1 MVKNKIEKRTMKK
14 ELKIPEIAENVE
26 TGIVAAVLLSAG
38 DKVDE
43 DQAVIELETDKA
55 TADIPSSYTGTIDE
69 ILVKEGD
76 EVKVGQTFAVVELAE
91 EKGEGEKEE
100 EEEPKE
106 EKAPKAEQ
114 QEEKQEEEEPPK
126 DEKQDSDTPE
136 PEDMS
141 DVPAAPSVRRLAR
154 EKDIDLLKV
163 KGSGPGGRILKEDIE
178 KLDAGG
184 KDKAA
189 APEQAKKAKTS
200 LPDFSKWG
208 NISREPMNNIRR
220 VTAES
225 MGQAWT
231 SIPHVTQFDEADI
244 TDLEAF
250 RQKNK
255 AAYEKQGGKLTVT
268 ALLLKVATFA
278 LQRFPRFNSSI
289 DIENQ
294 EIIQKHYYN
303 IGVAVDT
310 EKGLLVPVIKN
321 SERKSLLDLAKELG
335 EMAQKARDKKLGL
348 DEMQGGNFT
357 ISNLGGIG
365 GTGFTPIVY
374 APQVAILGVS
384 ESQYKQV
391 YKDGEFQKRLIMPLS
406 LSYDHRVIDGAEGAR
421 FLRWICNSLADPFT
435 LLQ

>member
-1 MVKNKIEKRTMKK
+1 MKK

-38 DKVDE
+38 DKVEE

-55 TADIPSSYTGTIDE
+55 TADIPSLYKGTIAE
-69 ILVKEGD
+69 ISVKEGD
-76 EVKVGQTFAVVELAE
+76 EVKVGQTFAMVEL
-91 EKGEGEKEE
+91 EE
-100 EEEPKE
+100 EQED
-106 EKAPKAEQ
+106 KAEQ
-114 QEEKQEEEEPPK
+114 EEETKAEKPKEEKQEEQKQAEAPSEEK
-126 DEKQDSDTPE
+126 VKKQESEITE
-136 PEDMS
+136 RQDMS

-163 KGSGPGGRILKEDIE
+163 QGSGPGGRILKEDIE
-178 KLDAGG
+178 KLEAGEQSEN
-184 KDKAA
+184 A
-189 APEQAKKAKTS
+189 APEKPQKAKTD

-208 NISREPMNNIRR
+208 NISRVPMNNIRR

-225 MGQAWT
+225 MQQAWT

-244 TDLEAF
+244 TDLETF
-250 RQKNK
+250 RQKHK

-268 ALLLKVATFA
+268 ALLLKVSTFA
-278 LQRFPRFNSSI
+278 LQRFPQFNASI
-289 DIENQ
+289 DTENQ
-294 EIIQKHYYN
+294 EIIQKYYYN

-310 EKGLLVPVIKN
+310 ERGLLVPVIKN
-321 SERKSLLDLAKELG
+321 SERKSLLDLSKELG

-421 FLRWICNSLADPFT
+421 FLRWLCNSLADPFT